1 MYIDE
6 DDFDNPFYQAE
17 RIQRVIDEMPM
28 RVRDAI
34 LDDISAD
41 TMVGSA
47 LRQKSGEPLL
57 NRLTN
62 MRREDM
68 GLWAEKLCHA
78 SNAWESSGSLK
89 HVPHA
94 ESLFKI
100 IDGAGDLAYK
110 EAGGEEGDHDE
121 GVKLFYDKLNL
132 IVPAIPGA
140 SADGEPMAME
150 QIYFQE
156 PEDMGHGE
164 YDVLKMARDELTA
177 DNVDPDT
184 KEYWESIVR
193 QNVPELRD
201 VPEIYPDD
209 IPLSGS
215 EFQAISDA
223 DSWNA
228 SVGKASGQMLNM
240 LTGSNKAPPPSGETM
255 LTDVEPTD
263 YEDATPEAD
272 TGEANA

>member
-1 MYIDE
+1 MFDE
-6 DDFDNPFYQAE
+6 DDMDSPFNQAV
-17 RIQRVIDEMPM
+17 RIQKVIDEMPM
-28 RVRDAI
+28 QVRDAI
-34 LDDISAD
+34 LDDIGAD

-100 IDGAGDLAYK
+100 IDGVGDLAYK
-110 EAGGEEGDHDE
+110 ESDGDYDE

-132 IVPAIPGA
+132 VVPVIPGA
-140 SADGEPMAME
+140 SAEGEPMALE

-156 PEDMGHGE
+156 PEDMGLGE

-201 VPEIYPDD
+201 APEIYPDE

-215 EFQAISDA
+215 EFQAIADA

-228 SVGKASGQMLNM
+228 GVGKASGQMLNM
-240 LTGSNKAPPPSGETM
+240 LTGSNKAPPPNGGTA

-263 YEDATPEAD
+263 YEDSAPEAD
-272 TGEANA
+272 GEVV